1 MGHQDETVRPSFWT
15 PWGLRW
21 LRQEMSLE
29 LDSSRLIDS
38 HEWDKLGR
46 RTPNRPV
53 YIGPFC
59 PDTTSGCEEGGV
71 RCCMRGECK
80 DKITLSCY
88 YGWNVGDEGWA
99 SGPGSS
105 LLRHKTFFSRSDTCV
120 LFIPCELNSFSL
132 NFLGTLGF
140 NYKLQERLLLV

>member
-1 MGHQDETVRPSFWT
+1 MSSLISLHGMNPIKYKISLSIKANLMCKCGRGHQDETVRPSFWR

-29 LDSSRLIDS
+29 LDSSRLIES

-53 YIGPFC
+53 YIGPVC

-80 DKITLSCY
+80 DKITLSRY
-88 YGWNVGDEGWA
+88 YGRNVGDEGWA
-99 SGPGSS
+99 SGPGRS
-105 LLRHKTFFSRSDTCV
+105 LLRHKTFFSFSDTCV
-120 LFIPCELNSFSL
+120 
-132 NFLGTLGF
+132 
-140 NYKLQERLLLV
+140 